1 MTSFFLILILLM
13 LFWFAYN
20 LWQLFALTRKHHQA
34 IEHLKKVVVR
44 LSDKQYSLA
53 EKITIANQFKSDFDK
68 DVRVLNREFAELQHH
83 LFRLISG
90 DEQFKK

>member
-1 MTSFFLILILLM
+1 MTSFFLTLILLM
-13 LFWFAYN
+13 LLGFAYN
-20 LWQLFALTRKHHQA
+20 LWQLFVLTRKHHQA
-34 IEHLKKVVVR
+34 IEHLKKVFVK
-44 LSDKQYSLA
+44 LSDKQHSLT

-68 DVRVLNREFAELQHH
+68 DVRVLNREIAELQHL

>member
-1 MTSFFLILILLM
+1 MTSFFLTLVLLM
-13 LFWFAYN
+13 LLGFAYN
-20 LWQLFALTRKHHQA
+20 LWRLFVLNRNHHQA
-34 IEHLKKVVVR
+34 IEHLKKVFVK
-44 LSDKQYSLA
+44 LSDKQHSLT

-68 DVRVLNREFAELQHH
+68 DVRVLNREIAELQHL